1 MPAFTSYANLKT
13 NIADYLARQ
22 DLTDKIP
29 MFISLAEKRLNRD
42 LRLRQ
47 TLQQS
52 TYTMD
57 SGYNVPT
64 PADFLEMKDIH
75 LDGNPVINL
84 NFLTVSQFY
93 RRSGGSSSEG
103 VPVNYTLVSD
113 NFVLAPRPTGSTTVN
128 MTYYKIPQPLSDD
141 NGSNEYLEVCP
152 DLILYA
158 SLAESA
164 PFLMD
169 DPRLATWDGLY
180 KSGLA
185 SITKSDEQSEFPAQ
199 PLAVQLTT

>member
-13 NIADYLARQ
+13 NIADYLART

-52 TYTMD
+52 TYTMS
-57 SGYNVPT
+57 SGYEVPT
-64 PADFLEMKDIH
+64 PADFLELKDIH
-75 LDGNPVINL
+75 LQGNPPITL
-84 NFLTVSQFY
+84 TFQTVSQFY
-93 RRSGGSSSEG
+93 RDAA
-103 VPVNYTLVSD
+103 VNTQGQPIKYTLIAD
-113 NFVLAPRPTGSTTVN
+113 NFVLAPQPTGSSVVN
-128 MTYYKIPQPLSDD
+128 MTYYKIPQVLSDT
-141 NGSNEYLEVCP
+141 NPSNEYLDVCP

-169 DPRLATWDGLY
+169 DPRLATWQALY
-180 KSGLA
+180 AEGLA

>member
-13 NIADYLARQ
+13 NIADYLART
-22 DLTDKIP
+22 DLTEKIP

-52 TYTMD
+52 TYTLS
-57 SGYNVPT
+57 SGFSVPT

-75 LDGNPVINL
+75 INGNPPVSLI
-84 NFLTVSQFY
+84 FLSTSQFY
-93 RRSGGSSSEG
+93 RKAFVNTNGIPS
-103 VPVNYTLVSD
+103 NYTLVSD
-113 NFVLAPRPTGSTTVN
+113 NFVLAPKPTVSSVIN
-128 MTYYKIPQPLSDD
+128 MTYYKIPQPMSDT
-141 NGSNEYLEVCP
+141 NPTNEYLDVCP
-152 DLILYA
+152 DLVLYA

-169 DPRLATWDGLY
+169 DPRLVTWEQLYTRGLT
-180 KSGLA
+180 

-199 PLAVQLTT
+199 PLAIQLTTQ

>member
-13 NIADYLARQ
+13 NIASYLART
-22 DLTDKIP
+22 DLTEQIP

-52 TYTMD
+52 TYSMD
-57 SGYNVPT
+57 SGFTVPT
-64 PADFLEMKDIH
+64 PADYLEMQDLH
-75 LDGNPVINL
+75 LDANPIIPL
-84 NFLTVSQFY
+84 TFQTVSQFY
-93 RRSGGSSSEG
+93 RRNGGSNQQG
-103 VPVNYTLVSD
+103 VPVNYTLVAD
-113 NFVLAPRPTGSTTVN
+113 NFVLAPQPTGATTVN
-128 MTYYKIPQPLSDD
+128 MTYYKIPAPMSDTVP
-141 NGSNEYLEVCP
+141 SNEYLEVCP
-152 DLILYA
+152 DLLLYA

-169 DPRLATWDGLY
+169 DPRLATWDGMY
-180 KSGLA
+180 QTGLA
-185 SITKSDEQSEFPAQ
+185 SITKSDEQSTFPAQ

>member
-1 MPAFTSYANLKT
+1 MPAFTSYDNLKT

-22 DLTDKIP
+22 DLSDKIP

-52 TYTMD
+52 TYSMS
-57 SGYNVPT
+57 SGYEVPT
-64 PADFLEMKDIH
+64 PADFLELKDIH
-75 LDGNPVINL
+75 LEGNPPITL
-84 NFLTVSQFY
+84 TFQTVSQFY
-93 RRSGGSSSEG
+93 RDAAVNTQGQ
-103 VPVNYTLVSD
+103 PVKYTLIAD
-113 NFVLAPRPTGSTTVN
+113 NFVLAPQPTASSVVN
-128 MTYYKIPQPLSDD
+128 MTYYKIPKVLSDT
-141 NGSNEYLEVCP
+141 NPSNEYLDVCP

-169 DPRLATWDGLY
+169 DPRLATWQALY
-180 KSGLA
+180 AEGLA

>member
-1 MPAFTSYANLKT
+1 MPAFTSYANLQT

-52 TYTMD
+52 TYSMD
-57 SGYNVPT
+57 SGFTVPT
-64 PADFLEMKDIH
+64 QADYLEMQDLH
-75 LDGNPVINL
+75 LDANPIIPL
-84 NFLTVSQFY
+84 TFQTVSQFY
-93 RRSGGSSSEG
+93 RRSGGSNAQG
-103 VPVNYTLVSD
+103 VPVNYTLVAD
-113 NFVLAPRPTGSTTVN
+113 NFVLAPQPTGASTIN
-128 MTYYKIPQPLSDD
+128 MTYYKIPKPLSDS
-141 NGSNEYLEVCP
+141 NPSNEYLDVCP
-152 DLILYA
+152 DLLLYA

-169 DPRLATWDGLY
+169 DPRLVTWDGMY
-180 KSGLA
+180 QKGLA
-185 SITKSDEQSEFPAQ
+185 SITKSDEQSTFPAQ
-199 PLAVQLTT
+199 PLAVQLT

>member
-13 NIADYLARQ
+13 NIADYLART

-52 TYTMD
+52 TYSMD
-57 SGYNVPT
+57 SGFTVPT
-64 PADFLEMKDIH
+64 PADFLEMQDLH
-75 LDGNPVINL
+75 LVANPIVPL
-84 NFLTVSQFY
+84 TFQTVSQFY
-93 RRSGGSSSEG
+93 RRSGGSNEQG
-103 VPVNYTLVSD
+103 VPVNYTLVAD
-113 NFVLAPRPTGSTTVN
+113 NFVLAPQPTGSSVVN
-128 MTYYKIPQPLSDD
+128 ITYYKIPQPMSSE
-141 NGSNEYLEVCP
+141 NPSNEYLDVCP
-152 DLILYA
+152 DLLLYA

-180 KSGLA
+180 QTGLA
-185 SITKSDEQSEFPAQ
+185 SITKSDQDSIYPAQ